1 MKIDWWTLGI
11 QTVNVAILVWLLK
24 RFFWR
29 PVATMIAQR
38 RTTTQNSLAET
49 EEKRNQA
56 TAALAEIEKTRA
68 GLTQEGEKLLVA
80 AHDAGEQARSVRMAE
95 AEKDAAKLVAVAKA
109 AIEKDSAAT
118 EKAWAERSALLAIE
132 IAARLARRLNDTS
145 VRATFL
151 DWLLDE
157 IRTLPDT
164 ERQAAVTAD
173 AALEAVSATALDP
186 AEQER
191 CGALI
196 GKAFGARLRI
206 VFKVDPALI
215 AGLELHGPHFTL
227 NNSWRA
233 DLAQILAG
241 IRHDNRH

>member
-38 RTTTQNSLAET
+38 RATTQRNLAEV

-68 GLTQEGEKLLVA
+68 GLTQEGEKLLAA
-80 AHDAGEQARSVRMAE
+80 AHDAGELARSACLAQAE
-95 AEKDAAKLVAVAKA
+95 TDAAKLVAAAKE
-109 AIEKDSAAT
+109 AIEKESAAT
-118 EKAWAERSALLAIE
+118 EKAWAERSGQLAID

-145 VRATFL
+145 VRSAFL

-157 IRTLPDT
+157 IRTLPDS
-164 ERQAAVTAD
+164 ERQAAATAD

-191 CGALI
+191 CGTLI

-215 AGLELHGPHFTL
+215 AGLELHGSHFTL

-233 DLAQILAG
+233 DLAQILAD